1 MAWSPYNVPPNTSGT
16 PGQDQGSR
24 DAYHPYGSAAHQY
37 PPSLATEPSTFPEN
51 HLPYNIPMQH
61 PSAPVNPNYHIPFLM
76 IRTDFDSANHNTV
89 HNPSI
94 ESNRP
99 GELSP
104 LSYLSSGP
112 STACTT
118 PSGSGSSTP
127 AMQEMPQSGIGG
139 HEMQTIYGATRT
151 LRPRHDELHET
162 YQCNWKDCKYR
173 GVFSRK
179 GVLMRHIETQHVSP
193 YSIGCP
199 VCGKLFSRRDNM
211 TEHLGRIHSQRL

>member
-1 MAWSPYNVPPNTSGT
+1 MNPVDYFTSTTLFTCPTFPCHCYHITMAWSPYNVPPNTFGT

-37 PPSLATEPSTFPEN
+37 PPSLATEPSMFPEN

-61 PSAPVNPNYHIPFLM
+61 PSAPVNPNYHMPFLM
-76 IRTDFDSANHNTV
+76 IRTDFDSPNHNTV

-104 LSYLSSGP
+104 MGYLSSGP

-151 LRPRHDELHET
+151 LRPRH
-162 YQCNWKDCKYR
+162 K
-173 GVFSRK
+173 
-179 GVLMRHIETQHVSP
+179 
-193 YSIGCP
+193 
-199 VCGKLFSRRDNM
+199 
-211 TEHLGRIHSQRL
+211 